1 MDYFIAILMIINVGL
16 GIFDYFEFEKIKKE
30 KNQADELAI
39 ELDLYNHFLHQI
51 LVENAFPDSARASG
65 NQDFFSTLRPY
76 ELKSRFSEMLL
87 KFKIDH
93 PDEEIK
99 HSTWGGI
106 DYTLNPIFS
115 EYIIENLIN
124 RNGR

>member
-1 MDYFIAILMIINVGL
+1 MDYFIATLMIINVGFSIL
-16 GIFDYFEFEKIKKE
+16 DYFEFKKIKRE
-30 KNQADELAI
+30 KNLANELVS
-39 ELDLYNHFLHQI
+39 ELDLYNHFLHQM
-51 LVENAFPDSARASG
+51 LVENAFPDSAGASG
-65 NQDFFSTLRPY
+65 NQDFFITLRPY

-106 DYTLNPIFS
+106 DYTLNPIFL